1 MENLTP
7 ITRLNDYTIFGLGAH
22 VQIGGQ
28 TPFRALMNAGDPNLS
43 NNAYATTSKIF
54 NNQVGGNIYVDL
66 LYVNPP
72 NQVSSTRRSSN
83 AAAVRNSGIMPI
95 QQQPGGN
102 NIISENLAL
111 WSGNQ
116 RWVYD
121 GGDYIRFK
129 KLQAKNRNFNDVSW
143 GGDRNNASQTA
154 RSRVRH

>member
-1 MENLTP
+1 
-7 ITRLNDYTIFGLGAH
+7 
-22 VQIGGQ
+22 
-28 TPFRALMNAGDPNLS
+28 
-43 NNAYATTSKIF
+43 
-54 NNQVGGNIYVDL
+54 
-66 LYVNPP
+66 
-72 NQVSSTRRSSN
+72 
-83 AAAVRNSGIMPI
+83 MPI